1 VNRVKALLQKK
12 KPRKVVFAPAFV
24 RHLEDKIAVKFN
36 KSTVLTMYPDGVIHL
51 DTGGWRTPAIK
62 ARLNAFLEPLGWQII
77 QDVGI
82 WYLQHGNKKY
92 DYSDGVTIKA
102 DKLSGAE
109 ESKLFNFKFSS
120 TAFIKKYVS
129 EFVRLWCLGRV
140 LPPTPGDPFNLY
152 SKAMDHS
159 LPDSPELKSYIR
171 KFMYQNCYFG
181 SLLMIAIN
189 DVGGPDTKHLTLVD
203 KMNINEW
210 LKDGKPRK
218 SAFLEGTGKNIGA
231 LLRRYLYKVF
241 KVSEGVNS
249 TT

>member
-1 VNRVKALLQKK
+1 
-12 KPRKVVFAPAFV
+12 
-24 RHLEDKIAVKFN
+24 
-36 KSTVLTMYPDGVIHL
+36 
-51 DTGGWRTPAIK
+51 
-62 ARLNAFLEPLGWQII
+62 
-77 QDVGI
+77 
-82 WYLQHGNKKY
+82 
-92 DYSDGVTIKA
+92 
-102 DKLSGAE
+102 
-109 ESKLFNFKFSS
+109 
-120 TAFIKKYVS
+120 
-129 EFVRLWCLGRV
+129 
-140 LPPTPGDPFNLY
+140 
-152 SKAMDHS
+152 
-159 LPDSPELKSYIR
+159 
-171 KFMYQNCYFG
+171 MYQNCYFG